1 MMMTARQKVENKR
14 CVAITHSAE
23 AESKV
28 RNIDAHRLDEKHTLE
43 FSQAPHMEH
52 IFSCGAIFF
61 MWSKFFHVEHIFEIA
76 CNHIGSN
83 IQVLEFKDIRMFTF

>member
-28 RNIDAHRLDEKHTLE
+28 QNIDARRLDEKHTLE

-52 IFSCGAIFF
+52 IFSCGANFF
-61 MWSKFFHVEHIFEIA
+61 MWSTFLKLHAIIFKYSSV
-76 CNHIGSN
+76 G
-83 IQVLEFKDIRMFTF
+83 IQGYQDMFTF